1 MNASENPNKLSM
13 GQRLGIMRNVFDLSG
28 KPLGSEDFAKARHAI
43 NPR

>member
-13 GQRLGIMRNVFDLSG
+13 EQRVRIMRNVFDLSG
-28 KPLGSEDFAKARHAI
+28 KPLGSEDFAIARDAI